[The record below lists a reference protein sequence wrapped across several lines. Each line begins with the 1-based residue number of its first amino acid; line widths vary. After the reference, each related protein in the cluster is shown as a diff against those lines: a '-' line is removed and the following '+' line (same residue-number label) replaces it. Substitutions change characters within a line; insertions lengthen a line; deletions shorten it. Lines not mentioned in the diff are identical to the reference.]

1 MAAASLDFKS
11 RGLVKEFA
19 IQVCFGGV
27 ITLGACIIGQRSW
40 ASGAQLLALIFS
52 GNGFINFVRAALSKE
67 KINASSLNRW
77 DEALAFTGCSHLLHA
92 VMGYQS

>member
-1 MAAASLDFKS
+1 MAVASLDFKS
-11 RGLVKEFA
+11 RSLVKEFA

-52 GNGFINFVRAALSKE
+52 ASGFISFVWAALSKE
-67 KINASSLNRW
+67 NINASSLNRW

>member
-1 MAAASLDFKS
+1 MAAAYLDFKS

-19 IQVCFGGV
+19 IQICFSSV

-52 GNGFINFVRAALSKE
+52 VSGFINFVWAALSKE
-67 KINASSLNRW
+67 KISATSLNRW
-77 DEALAFTGCSHLLHA
+77 DEALAFTGCSHFLHA